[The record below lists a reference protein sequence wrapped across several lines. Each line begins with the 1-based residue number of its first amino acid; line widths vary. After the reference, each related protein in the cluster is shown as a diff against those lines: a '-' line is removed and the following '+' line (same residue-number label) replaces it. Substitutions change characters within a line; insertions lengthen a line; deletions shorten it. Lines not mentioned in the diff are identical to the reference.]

1 MALQIAKPKQE
12 QDEHAFLGEEFL
24 LWLWWSA
31 ETRGGVYPLSEQE
44 GGQVGVSIDRR
55 LEFYDEATNVRVSV
69 NGDAPTRAPEA
80 REALARGMRL
90 ARAGLVV
97 ATPDTSV
104 DVTFDAATFDLRSVK
119 APRAEGDSREERDGN
134 ALATLFGL
142 TDALDGVY
150 RRFLLE
156 RTGSAFKKDGAR
168 ELQEWARGKSR

>member
-1 MALQIAKPKQE
+1 MLKVKKE
-12 QDEHAFLGEEFL
+12 TDEHAFLGEEFL

-31 ETRGGVYPLSEQE
+31 ETRGGTYALDEQE

-80 REALARGMRL
+80 REALGRGMRIR
-90 ARAGLVV
+90 RAGLVV
-97 ATPDTSV
+97 ATADTSF
-104 DVTFDAATFDLRSVK
+104 DVTFDAETFDLRSVK
-119 APRAEGDSREERDGN
+119 SPKPEGDTREERDGN
-134 ALATLFGL
+134 ALAALFGL

-156 RTGSAFKKDGAR
+156 RTGTAFKKDGAR
-168 ELQEWARGKSR
+168 ELLEWTRGKSR